1 MCVKLPQKAKEPSTQ
16 SGGSRAEKSR
26 YSRLKEPSDRAVF
39 PPPKS
44 HQHESHLGT
53 QSYTIHRTVFQE
65 QQQAKPGSSQK
76 LSDKCLC
83 SPAEGG
89 EMNWSHESLQF
100 C

>member
-1 MCVKLPQKAKEPSTQ
+1 MEEPSTQ
-16 SGGSRAEKSR
+16 NGGSGAGKSL

-39 PPPKS
+39 FPPKS

-76 LSDKCLC
+76 LTDNRLC
-83 SPAEGG
+83 SPAGGG